1 MNRSNMNKQVTTP
14 SMGKG
19 LAALKKE
26 APEVVKSM
34 GYSGGG
40 VIKGKVKARGV
51 GAATQGYSFKV

>member
-1 MNRSNMNKQVTTP
+1 MNKQVTTP

-19 LAALKKE
+19 LAALRKE

>member
-19 LAALKKE
+19 LAALKAK
-26 APEVVKSM
+26 APEVVKNM